1 MTTKPTLFFDRRE
14 FVYFMAIAFVL
25 FLLHLGWRYLHY
37 RDFVSLPFYY
47 TEASVK
53 TLYLKKKR
61 HSIYKAAKLHTKE
74 GLRLYTTW
82 PRFVDARKGDTVRI
96 KLTPDKRY
104 DFVDFLTTGY
114 LKSRMLRILKRGDS
128 AKARLREKIAAQH
141 DRPDI
146 AALYGALFF
155 ASEISASLR
164 RALSGLGVNH
174 LTALSGL
181 HLTIL
186 WGVLYGVLTLLY
198 TPLQRRFWL
207 YRYRLF
213 DVGAATLLLAGIY
226 VWFVGAPPSLVRAY
240 AMLASG
246 WALTVLGIDV
256 WRVTFLFSVIA
267 LLLAIFPDLA
277 FSLGFW
283 FSFFGVYFIYLLLH
297 YFKATEKPIVA
308 SVVIAVGVF
317 VLMLP
322 ITHLFFPETSRWQL
336 LSPLLSLLFTLFY
349 PLSILLHAIGAG
361 GLFDTALTKLLTLPQ
376 TTTFYETPLAIG
388 ILYVVAA
395 LAAMR
400 YRTAWYLTWGIAVVF
415 ALRLYLF

>member
-1 MTTKPTLFFDRRE
+1 
-14 FVYFMAIAFVL
+14 MAIAFVL

-47 TEASVK
+47 TEATVK

-61 HSIYKAAKLHTKE
+61 HYVYKVAKLQTKA

-82 PRFVDARKGDTVRI
+82 PRYTRAARGDRVRVKLIPDGRYGFVD
-96 KLTPDKRY
+96 Y
-104 DFVDFLTTGY
+104 LTTGY
-114 LKSRMLRILKRGDS
+114 LKSRLLHIETKEKSVKSDLLRR
-128 AKARLREKIAAQH
+128 IAEQH
-141 DRPDI
+141 DNPAI
-146 AALYGALFF
+146 AALYGALFL
-155 ASEISASLR
+155 ASEIPVSLR
-164 RALSGLGVNH
+164 RALSALGVNH

-181 HLTIL
+181 HLTLL
-186 WGVLYGVLTLLY
+186 WGAIYGVLTLLY

-207 YRYRLF
+207 YRYRLL
-213 DVGAATLLLAGIY
+213 DVGAATLLLTGVY

-240 AMLASG
+240 AMVAAA

-256 WRVTFLFSVIA
+256 WRMTFLFSVA
-267 LLLAIFPDLA
+267 AVLLAIFPDLA

-283 FSFFGVYFIYLLLH
+283 FSFSGVYFIYLLLH
-297 YFKATEKPIVA
+297 YFKATDKPIVA

-322 ITHLFFPETSRWQL
+322 ISHLFFPETSRWQL

-349 PLSILLHAIGAG
+349 PLSILLHTIGAG
-361 GLFDTALTKLLTLPQ
+361 GLFDTGLTKLLTLPQ
-376 TTTFYETPLAIG
+376 TTFSYDTPLAVG
-388 ILYVVAA
+388 ILYIVAA

-400 YRTAWYLTWGIAVVF
+400 YRIAWYAVWGIAVAF
-415 ALRLYLF
+415 AIRLYLF